1 VNDPRP
7 LGSTYRLQLN
17 GLGFSGARQLVAY
30 LSDLGIETMY
40 LSPILEAVPGSAHGY
55 DVINPTRLD
64 PSLGSPEDFEALL
77 TELDAHDMRALIDI
91 VPNHMACHHANEWWW
106 DTLRQGQSSPYAKT
120 FDIDWSR
127 HVGRVLVPT
136 LPLPLEDLLD
146 SIAYAGEGPDRVME
160 IAGQEF
166 PLAPGTHTGSD
177 LGAVLSRQHYQPSY
191 WRLSNRE
198 GNYRRFFDIDGL
210 VGVRVEER
218 EVFDRTHDFV
228 TSLADDDRV
237 AGWRVD
243 HVDGLTDPRGY
254 LERLGAVPTSERET
268 RPIVL
273 IEKIVAR
280 DEALAK
286 SWRTDGTT
294 GYEFADRAGGLF
306 VNERGARNLAGDSP
320 TFGDLAHEAKRA
332 VIANS
337 FDAAL
342 ERLARLSLQ
351 SLNEF
356 HPGHDLSWFDVRRAL
371 TEISV
376 SLDVYRTYFANSQP
390 DDDDRERI
398 QRAARSAAT
407 TLSGE
412 SRRAVSLIADVL
424 ATTSGASLELVQR
437 WQQLSSAAMAKGAE
451 DTATYRYRGLLSH
464 AEVGCDPDHASYGVP
479 EFHEFASER
488 LSYPL
493 SLSATSTHD
502 SKRSEDSRARLFVLS
517 ELCEEWGALVKKW
530 QRRYRVS
537 GQEIDLEDQLRTYQ
551 SFVCVWSNAEPR
563 PSRAVTRRIQDYSVK
578 AAREAKCRTSWTD
591 PDDLY
596 ERSLRRF
603 VMSLASDDRFVVEM
617 SRLMAKI
624 SPAAVTNSLATLV
637 LKCVAPGVPDFYQGL
652 ELFHYTLTDPDNRR
666 PVDFA
671 SRRALLSRLPDPA
684 DQSKG
689 SSTIRALLQ
698 EADGGALKLYVTR
711 NLLHLRRARRD
722 LFASGSYQGLAV
734 TGSLKKHCVS
744 LARTHHDQWV
754 LACVPRQTA
763 AIGRS
768 GHFVTGIE
776 WGDTAVRLPKDAPTT
791 FVDVLT
797 GEHVHTNRGR
807 LEVAQC
813 FADAPVSVLL
823 SVGDSDS

>member
-1 VNDPRP
+1 MNDLRP
-7 LGSTYRLQLN
+7 LGSTYRLQLH
-17 GLGFSGARQLVAY
+17 GLGFSGARRLVGY

-40 LSPILEAVPGSAHGY
+40 LSPILEAVPGSTHGY
-55 DVINPTRLD
+55 DVINPTKLD
-64 PSLGSPEDFEALL
+64 PALGSAEEFEALL
-77 TELDAHDMRALIDI
+77 VELDAHDMRALIDI
-91 VPNHMACHHANEWWW
+91 VPNHMACHSANEWWW
-106 DTLRQGQSSPYAKT
+106 DTLRQGQSSPFAKT

-127 HVGRVLVPT
+127 HVGRVLVPS
-136 LPLPLEDLLD
+136 LSRPLEDLLD
-146 SIAYAGEGPDRVME
+146 SITYVGEGPDRVME
-160 IAGQEF
+160 IDGQEY

-210 VGVRVEER
+210 IGVRVEAP

-228 TSLADDDRV
+228 TSLADDRV

-254 LERLGAVPTSERET
+254 LERLGAVHTSEREM

-280 DEALAK
+280 DEALPK

-294 GYEFADRAGGLF
+294 GYEFADRVGGLF
-306 VNERGARNLAGDSP
+306 VNERGARDLAGDSS
-320 TFGDLAHEAKRA
+320 TFTDLSHEAKRW

-371 TEISV
+371 TEILV
-376 SLDVYRTYFANSQP
+376 SLDVYRTYFSSTQP
-390 DDDDRERI
+390 DDDDRERLLRAT
-398 QRAARSAAT
+398 RAAAA

-412 SRRAVSLIADVL
+412 SRRAVTLIGDVL
-424 ATTSGASLELVQR
+424 GAPSGASLELVQR

-464 AEVGCDPDHASYGVP
+464 AEVGCDPDHASYDGS
-479 EFHEFASER
+479 EFHKFASER
-488 LSYPL
+488 LCYPL

-517 ELCEEWGALVKKW
+517 ELPEEWSALVNKW
-530 QRRYRVS
+530 QRRYRAS
-537 GQEIDLEDQLRTYQ
+537 GQELNLEDVFRAYQ
-551 SFVCVWSNAEPR
+551 SFVCVWPNGDRR
-563 PSRAVTRRIQDYSVK
+563 PTRDITRRIQDYAVK

-591 PDDLY
+591 PDDRY

-603 VMSLASDDRFVVEM
+603 VASLASNDRFVGEM

-624 SPAAVTNSLATLV
+624 SPAAVTNSLATLA
-637 LKCVAPGVPDFYQGL
+637 LKCVVPGVPDFYQGL

-666 PVDFA
+666 PIDFG
-671 SRRALLSRLPDPA
+671 SRRALLSRITGQE
-684 DQSKG
+684 DQPEG
-689 SSTIRALLQ
+689 SSTLRAFL
-698 EADGGALKLYVTR
+698 EEGDGGALKLYVTR
-711 NLLHLRRARRD
+711 NLLHLRRAHRE
-722 LFASGSYQGLAV
+722 LFGNGSYQGLAV
-734 TGSLKKHCVS
+734 TGSLKKHVVA

-754 LACVPRQTA
+754 IACVPRQTI
-763 AIGRS
+763 AIARS
-768 GHFVTGIE
+768 GHYLTGNE
-776 WGDTAVRLPKDAPTT
+776 CGDTVLHLPKDAPSA

-797 GEHVHTNRGR
+797 GEQVRANRGR

-813 FADAPVSVLL
+813 FANAPVSVLL
-823 SVGDSDS
+823 SVGDSDQ

>member
-1 VNDPRP
+1 VIDPRP

-17 GLGFSGARQLVAY
+17 GLGFSGARRLVGY

-40 LSPILEAVPGSAHGY
+40 LSPILEAVPGSTHGY

-64 PSLGSPEDFEALL
+64 PALGSLEEFEALL
-77 TELDAHDMRALIDI
+77 VELEVHDMRALIDI
-91 VPNHMACHHANEWWW
+91 VPNHMAAHNANEWWW
-106 DTLRQGQSSPYAKT
+106 DTLRQGQTSPFAKT

-136 LPLPLEDLLD
+136 LSSPLENLLD
-146 SIAYAGEGPDRVME
+146 SVTYAGEGPDRVME
-160 IAGQEF
+160 IDGCEF

-177 LGAVLSRQHYQPSY
+177 LGVVLSRQHYQPSY

-210 VGVRVEER
+210 IGIRVEASD
-218 EVFDRTHDFV
+218 VFERTHHFV
-228 TSLADDDRV
+228 AALTDERV

-254 LERLGAVPTSERET
+254 LERLCAVPTRERLT

-273 IEKIVAR
+273 IEKIVSR
-280 DEALAK
+280 DEALPK

-294 GYEFADRAGGLF
+294 GYEFADRVGGLF
-306 VNERGARNLAGDSP
+306 VNEQGARQLAGDSP
-320 TFGDLAHEAKRA
+320 TFNDLSREAKRE
-332 VIANS
+332 VIVNS
-337 FDAAL
+337 FDSAL

-351 SLNEF
+351 SLNEV

-390 DDDDRERI
+390 DDDDHGRLL
-398 QRAARSAAT
+398 RAASAAET
-407 TLSGE
+407 ALSGE
-412 SRRAVSLIADVL
+412 SRRAVRLIVDILGA
-424 ATTSGASLELVQR
+424 TSGVSLELAQR

-464 AEVGCDPDHASYGVP
+464 AEVGCDPDHASYDAS
-479 EFHEFASER
+479 EFHEFAVDR

-517 ELCEEWGALVKKW
+517 ELPKEWNALVSKW
-530 QRRYRVS
+530 QHRYRAN
-537 GQEIDLEDQLRTYQ
+537 GQELNLEDELRTYQ
-551 SFVCVWSNAEPR
+551 SFVCVWVTAEPH
-563 PSRAVTRRIQDYSVK
+563 PTRAMTRRIQDYAVK
-578 AAREAKCRTSWTD
+578 AAREAKRRTSWTE
-591 PDDLY
+591 PDDRY

-603 VMSLASDDRFVVEM
+603 VASLASDDRFVSEM
-617 SRLMAKI
+617 GRLMAKI

-671 SRRALLSRLPDPA
+671 SRRALLSRLPGRESHSD
-684 DQSKG
+684 G
-689 SSTIRALLQ
+689 SSTLRALLD
-698 EADGGALKLYVTR
+698 EGDGGALKLYVTR
-711 NLLHLRRARRD
+711 NLLHLRRARRE
-722 LFASGSYQGLAV
+722 LFASGSYQGLTVA
-734 TGSLKKHCVS
+734 GPLKKHAVAF
-744 LARTHHDQWV
+744 ARTHHDQWV
-754 LACVPRQTA
+754 LACVPRQTLSVA
-763 AIGRS
+763 RTGRYL
-768 GHFVTGIE
+768 TGSE
-776 WGDTAVRLPKDAPTT
+776 WSDTVLPLPKDAPSRY
-791 FVDVLT
+791 VDVLT
-797 GEHVHTNRGR
+797 GELVEAERGR
-807 LEVAQC
+807 LELARC
-813 FADAPVSVLL
+813 FAHAPISVLL
-823 SVGDSDS
+823 SVGDSDG

>member
-17 GLGFSGARQLVAY
+17 GLGFSGARRLVGY
-30 LSDLGIETMY
+30 LSDLGIEAMY
-40 LSPILEAVPGSAHGY
+40 LSPILEAVPGSTHGY

-64 PSLGSPEDFEALL
+64 SALGSPEEFEALL
-77 TELDAHDMRALIDI
+77 AELDAHDMRALIDI
-91 VPNHMACHHANEWWW
+91 VPNHMAAHHANEWWW
-106 DTLRQGQSSPYAKT
+106 DTLRQGQSSPYATT

-136 LPLPLEDLLD
+136 LPHPLEDLFD
-146 SIAYAGEGPDRVME
+146 SVVYVGEGADRVME
-160 IAGQEF
+160 IAGQAF
-166 PLAPGTHTGSD
+166 PLTAGTHTGSD
-177 LGAVLSRQHYQPSY
+177 LGAVLARQHYRPSY

-210 VGVRVEER
+210 VGVRVESP
-218 EVFDRTHDFV
+218 EVFDRTHEFIASISDQ
-228 TSLADDDRV
+228 RV

-254 LERLGAVPTSERET
+254 LERLGMLPTIERDT
-268 RPIVL
+268 RPLVL

-280 DEALAK
+280 DEGLQK

-294 GYEFADRAGGLF
+294 GYEFADRVGGLF
-306 VNERGARNLAGDSP
+306 VNERGARQLASGAP
-320 TFGDLAHEAKRA
+320 TFGDLSHEAKRA
-332 VIANS
+332 AIANS

-342 ERLARLSLQ
+342 ERLARLSLL
-351 SLNEF
+351 SLNES

-376 SLDVYRTYFANSQP
+376 SLDVYRTYFSHSEP
-390 DDDDRERI
+390 DEDDRERLRHAV
-398 QRAARSAAT
+398 QGAAT

-412 SRRAVSLIADVL
+412 SRRAVHLIADVL
-424 ATTSGASLELVQR
+424 GETGGASLELVQR

-464 AEVGCDPDHASYGVP
+464 AEVGCDPDHPSYEAS
-479 EFHEFASER
+479 EFHAFASNR

-517 ELCEEWGALVKKW
+517 ELPEEWSALVNRW

-537 GQEIDLEDQLRTYQ
+537 AEDLSLEDELRAYQ
-551 SFVCVWSNAEPR
+551 SFVCVWDTAEPR
-563 PSRAVTRRIQDYSVK
+563 PSRAITRRIQDYAVK

-596 ERSLRRF
+596 ERALRRF
-603 VMSLASDDRFVVEM
+603 VGSLASDERFVSEM
-617 SRLMAKI
+617 GRLMAKI

-637 LKCVAPGVPDFYQGL
+637 LKCVVPGVPDFYQGL

-666 PVDFA
+666 PIDFA
-671 SRRALLSRLPDPA
+671 SRRAMLSRLPDPE
-684 DQSKG
+684 DR
-689 SSTIRALLQ
+689 SSGPSVLRTLLK
-698 EADGGALKLYVTR
+698 EGDAGALKLYVTR
-711 NLLHLRRARRD
+711 NLLHVRRAHRE
-722 LFASGSYQGLAV
+722 LFASGSYQGLGAA
-734 TGSLKKHCVS
+734 GRLRKHVLA
-744 LARTHHDQWV
+744 LARTYHDQWV
-754 LACVPRQTA
+754 IAAVPRQTL
-763 AIGRS
+763 AISRS
-768 GHFVTGIE
+768 GRYLTGDE
-776 WGDTAVRLPKDAPTT
+776 WDDTVLRLPKDAPSS
-791 FVDVLT
+791 FVDVLS
-797 GEHVHTNRGR
+797 GEHLRASRGR
-807 LEVAQC
+807 LELSHC
-813 FADAPVSVLL
+813 FADAPLSVLL
-823 SVGDSDS
+823 GVAGTDR

>member
-17 GLGFSGARQLVAY
+17 GLGFSGARQLVGY

-40 LSPILEAVPGSAHGY
+40 LSPILEAVPGSNHGY
-55 DVINPTRLD
+55 DVINPTKLD
-64 PSLGSPEDFEALL
+64 PALGSPEEFEALL
-77 TELDAHDMRALIDI
+77 AELDAHDMRALIDI
-91 VPNHMACHHANEWWW
+91 VPNHMAAHHANEWWW
-106 DTLRQGQSSPYAKT
+106 DTLRQGQSSPYATT

-136 LPLPLEDLLD
+136 LPRPLEDLLD
-146 SIAYAGEGPDRVME
+146 SIAYGGDGPDRVIE
-160 IAGQEF
+160 IGDQKF

-177 LGAVLSRQHYQPSY
+177 LGTVLSRQHYQPSY

-210 VGVRVEER
+210 IGVRVEAPG
-218 EVFDRTHDFV
+218 VFDRTHDFV
-228 TSLADDDRV
+228 TSLADDRV

-254 LERLGAVPTSERET
+254 LERLAAVPAPARTT

-294 GYEFADRAGGLF
+294 GYEFGDRVGGLF
-306 VNERGARNLAGDSP
+306 VNERGAQSLADDSP
-320 TFGDLAHEAKRA
+320 SFNDLSHQAKRE

-342 ERLARLSLQ
+342 ERLARLSLR

-390 DDDDRERI
+390 DDDDRERLE
-398 QRAARSAAT
+398 RAARTAAT

-424 ATTSGASLELVQR
+424 GATSGASLELVQR
-437 WQQLSSAAMAKGAE
+437 WQQLTSAAMAKGAE

-464 AEVGCDPDHASYGVP
+464 AEVGCDPDHPSYSVS
-479 EFHEFASER
+479 EFHEYASER
-488 LSYPL
+488 RSSPL

-517 ELCEEWGALVKKW
+517 ELSKEWGALVNKW
-530 QRRYRVS
+530 QRRSRVS
-537 GQEIDLEDQLRTYQ
+537 GQNFELEDELRAYQ

-563 PSRAVTRRIQDYSVK
+563 PSRAVTRRIQDYAIK

-596 ERSLRRF
+596 ERTLRRF
-603 VMSLASDDRFVVEM
+603 VSSLASDDRFVAEM
-617 SRLMAKI
+617 SRFMAKI
-624 SPAAVTNSLATLV
+624 SSAAVTNSLATLV

-666 PVDFA
+666 PIDFA
-671 SRRALLSRLPDPA
+671 SRRALLSRLPNRD
-684 DQSKG
+684 DQSER
-689 SSTIRALLQ
+689 SSFVRALFQ
-698 EADGGALKLYVTR
+698 EGDSGALKLYVTR
-711 NLLHLRRARRD
+711 NLLHLRRAHRD

-734 TGSLKKHCVS
+734 TGSLKAHCVA

-763 AIGRS
+763 ALARA
-768 GHFVTGIE
+768 GHYLAGIE
-776 WGDTAVRLPKDAPTT
+776 WGNTAVRLPKDAPTT

-797 GEHVHTNRGR
+797 GEQVRTNRGR
-807 LEVAQC
+807 LELAQC
-813 FADAPVSVLL
+813 FADAPISVLL
-823 SVGDSDS
+823 GVRGSGS